1 MYVKGGF
8 QGGEGDAPFN
18 MAMMFYFRINEL
30 LAAKDRAAIS
40 NDVSGYASCL
50 KAVFNNVYFQIKDEK
65 DTKDIKAG
73 LDRAMRILSC
83 PLPQDQ
89 RLAMQTLSMNNAEA
103 KIILDDID
111 MKLMVIM
118 DKKKMIFPR
127 IEVTQGIAAMRARM
141 GLNNEKG

>member
-1 MYVKGGF
+1 MFIKGGH
-8 QGGEGDAPFN
+8 QGQEGDAPFN

-30 LAAKDRAAIS
+30 LSAKDRAAIG
-40 NDVSGYASCL
+40 NDVRAYASCL

-65 DTKDIKAG
+65 DTPKIKDG
-73 LDRAMRILSC
+73 LDRAMRILAC

-89 RLAMQTLSMNNAEA
+89 RLAMQTMAMNNTEA
-103 KIILDDID
+103 KTILDDID

-141 GLNNEKG
+141 GLDNNKV